1 MEITYEITIRSTD
14 KKALEYVRET
24 AYDNVPD
31 FGEPTVEQLDSMITV
46 AGSTSIPRPEILWV
60 LQTADL
66 EGEYDERHEQG
77 AYEALSPSAKEE
89 LFRLVKKGLEFGLGE
104 TWTDC
109 MDTAIDEALR
119 YRQID

>member
-1 MEITYEITIRSTD
+1 MKYQLILESDREVALKDVRSS
-14 KKALEYVRET
+14 ALMHGINAAEVT
-24 AYDNVPD
+24 FADQ
-31 FGEPTVEQLDSMITV
+31 TH
-46 AGSTSIPRPEILWV
+46 IPRTEVLWV

-77 AYEALSPSAKEE
+77 AYEALSPTAKEE

-109 MDTAIDEALR
+109 MNTAIDEALR